1 MPQARA
7 AYATQYARTVPVL
20 PPTGPEPF
28 MFCKA
33 HCHTPQESDTA
44 LRVVA
49 PATSDV
55 RGMRPPI
62 ARVQSATLAGRTSH
76 PL

>member
-1 MPQARA
+1 MTLALYAPLIALDDLALYLRA
-7 AYATQYARTVPVL
+7 P
-20 PPTGPEPF
+20 
-28 MFCKA
+28 
-33 HCHTPQESDTA
+33 DTA

-55 RGMRPPI
+55 RDMRPPI